1 MNETPPIACDLTDAP
16 DTAAQRLEEYE
27 RLFAKAFVGRERTR
41 SGVRWRLSDEP
52 GVEAWARD
60 LAARENACC
69 AFMQNTITVVGDE
82 VHWDTSA
89 IDDPTARSVLD
100 LFFELPDR
108 AGAGVEALHA
118 QFSEAGLPVVINDD
132 GGMRPAAVEELGSP
146 TMPQSKS

>member
-1 MNETPPIACDLTDAP
+1 MGKTPLIACDMTAAP
-16 DTAAQRLEEYE
+16 DTAEQRLDEYD
-27 RLFAKAFVGRERTR
+27 RLFATAFVGRERTR
-41 SGVRWRLSDEP
+41 SGVRWRLSAEP

-69 AFMQNTITVVGDE
+69 AFMQSSVTVVGDE

-108 AGAGVEALHA
+108 AGLIVAGVAPE
-118 QFSEAGLPVVINDD
+118 SE
-132 GGMRPAAVEELGSP
+132 
-146 TMPQSKS
+146 PQ